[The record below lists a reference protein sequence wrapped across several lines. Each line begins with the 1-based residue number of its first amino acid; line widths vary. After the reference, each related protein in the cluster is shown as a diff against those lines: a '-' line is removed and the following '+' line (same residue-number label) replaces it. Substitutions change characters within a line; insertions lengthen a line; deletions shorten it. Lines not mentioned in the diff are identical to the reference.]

1 MSTYQVQTFKVNPA
15 MGSMQVQRLC
25 YVQGFDTIESTIF
38 QGTRLARAFCFVGP
52 VTHWRL

>member
-1 MSTYQVQTFKVNPA
+1 MSTYQVQTLKVNPA

-52 VTHWRL
+52 VTHWR